1 MFIIKS
7 YRNDGNGRR
16 RIYFWQVPW
25 GTYLAAGWQ
34 ETGGWVTG
42 SKYATKYADP
52 DEAQK
57 VIQNRYLDA
66 EVDEER
72 PAV

>member
-1 MFIIKS
+1 VFIIKS

-25 GTYLAAGWQ
+25 ARIVDGGAH
-34 ETGGWVTG
+34 EIGGWVTG
-42 SKYATKYADP
+42 SKYATKYVDP
-52 DEAQK
+52 DEAER
-57 VIQNRYLDA
+57 VILIRSLDA

>member
-25 GTYLAAGWQ
+25 SGSDENGTY

-57 VIQNRYLDA
+57 VILIRNLEA